1 MAVLHWQLWSQR
13 PSISLKPF
21 SSANECL
28 KPAVNHASAGDFKW
42 PTLETG
48 VIFEERRKSSKES
61 KRSEGTTQESTAV
74 GGNSPRASCC
84 SEASQPVEK
93 TGPTLPLQK
102 RENVAW
108 CDIKDEEEFED
119 FGDSLPISPSVK
131 STATTPSRSGRRAE
145 RRARRRKEAQKAA
158 QQQVNSCGSAVTFAE
173 LGVECNQTMPGMTPL
188 EGNWPGIM
196 STAPAEPKAA
206 LFLPPGALSYTG
218 CSPTAKPCDASARG
232 YPYAS
237 PPAAVASPDAKR
249 LLLATSPKVTQ
260 VYGDASAR
268 TPCRSPPAWTA
279 DVPSPCRARM
289 NMRSFVSAASPSSML
304 PTSPSVQPDPMP
316 AMSPVSP
323 EVTTLRQLLGSQD
336 LETGEEL
343 AARLQAAAPESYED

>member
-1 MAVLHWQLWSQR
+1 MTPGLVSPQR
-13 PSISLKPF
+13 M
-21 SSANECL
+21 
-28 KPAVNHASAGDFKW
+28 
-42 PTLETG
+42 
-48 VIFEERRKSSKES
+48 SSKES
-61 KRSEGTTQESTAV
+61 KRSDCTAQESTTI
-74 GGNSPRASCC
+74 GNNTPR

-102 RENVAW
+102 RENIAW

-119 FGDSLPISPSVK
+119 YGDSLPISPSVK

-145 RRARRRKEAQKAA
+145 RRARRRREAQKAA
-158 QQQVNSCGSAVTFAE
+158 QQVNSRGSTVTFAE

-196 STAPAEPKAA
+196 STAPAEQSKAA

-249 LLLATSPKVTQ
+249 LLLATSPKVS
-260 VYGDASAR
+260 VPYGDASAR

-289 NMRSFVSAASPSSML
+289 NMRSFVSAASPSSMV
-304 PTSPSVQPDPMP
+304 PTSPPVRREPMP

-343 AARLQAAAPESYED
+343 AARLQAAAPDSYED

>member
-1 MAVLHWQLWSQR
+1 MPEMKPMTPGLVSPQR
-13 PSISLKPF
+13 M
-21 SSANECL
+21 
-28 KPAVNHASAGDFKW
+28 
-42 PTLETG
+42 
-48 VIFEERRKSSKES
+48 SSKES
-61 KRSEGTTQESTAV
+61 RRSENTTTAIESTTV
-74 GGNSPRASCC
+74 GNNSPRASCC

-158 QQQVNSCGSAVTFAE
+158 QQQVNSRGSAVTFAE
-173 LGVECNQTMPGMTPL
+173 LGVDCNQTMPGMTPAL

-196 STAPAEPKAA
+196 STAPAEQSKTA

-237 PPAAVASPDAKR
+237 PPAVASPDAKR

-304 PTSPSVQPDPMP
+304 PADPSPTVRRDMP